1 MFVVGVV
8 GGSFSCRCVCVPPVL
23 LLIVVCS
30 RGGRRSQTLP
40 PEKRGVADMKVQE
53 MDVAAVTPY
62 EKNPRII
69 PEEAVERVANSIR
82 EFGFQQPIVVDKDSV
97 IIVGHTRLLAAK
109 KLGLKKVPV
118 VVASEL
124 SPEKVKA
131 YRLADNKTNEATSW
145 NDTLLFEELQE
156 LETGLEDLDFSMS
169 DFGFDL
175 DFTLADEEGEEQ
187 EPYEDDFDVTP
198 PEDTDIRQGDMFQL
212 GEHILL
218 CGDAT
223 EADDVEKLMGG
234 AMFTSNNGPSL
245 QRGLRGQ
252 DGGQDEDCER

>member
-1 MFVVGVV
+1 MRIENERIVQSRMNIMRDCFFAGVMI
-8 GGSFSCRCVCVPPVL
+8 GSISCRCVCVSPVL

-30 RGGRRSQTLP
+30 RGGRRSQALP
-40 PEKRGVADMKVQE
+40 PEKIGVVDMNVQE
-53 MDVAAVTPY
+53 MDIGAITPY

-82 EFGFQQPIVVDKDSV
+82 EFGFQQPIVVDKYGV

-156 LETGLEDLDFSMS
+156 LETGLADLDFSMS

-198 PEDTDIRQGDMFQL
+198 PEDTDIRRGDMFQL

-223 EADDVEKLMGG
+223 SPEDVESLMGG
-234 AMFTSNNGPSL
+234 GVSRHVRN
-245 QRGLRGQ
+245 
-252 DGGQDEDCER
+252 